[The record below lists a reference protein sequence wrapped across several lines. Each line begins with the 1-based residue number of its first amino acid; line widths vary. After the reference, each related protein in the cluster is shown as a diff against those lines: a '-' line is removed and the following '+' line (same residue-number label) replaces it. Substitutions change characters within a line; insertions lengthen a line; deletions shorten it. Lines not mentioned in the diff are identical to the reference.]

1 MDIKL
6 EDIHQT
12 KRDTRRVK
20 WIKER
25 REAQYK
31 FLCSLTYFMINIR
44 SNYPSS
50 FNSTDRNTKSLRE
63 LET

>member
-6 EDIHQT
+6 EDIQQT

-25 REAQYK
+25 REAQYV
-31 FLCSLTYFMINIR
+31 
-44 SNYPSS
+44 
-50 FNSTDRNTKSLRE
+50 
-63 LET
+63 